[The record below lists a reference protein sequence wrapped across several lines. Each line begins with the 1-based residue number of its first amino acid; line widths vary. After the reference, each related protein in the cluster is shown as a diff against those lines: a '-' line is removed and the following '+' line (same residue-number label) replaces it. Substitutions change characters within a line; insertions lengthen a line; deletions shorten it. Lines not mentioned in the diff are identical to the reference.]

1 MISWLVQPVD
11 QIAGTEL
18 IVSGNAVDVS
28 HELRGER
35 LLQDKEIIEQK
46 FNGFGMKNFIGEN

>member
-18 IVSGNAVDVS
+18 IVSGIAGVDVS

-35 LLQDKEIIEQK
+35 LLRQRDP
-46 FNGFGMKNFIGEN
+46 